1 MSIESRI
8 LLRATTARDAVLAHD
23 VLARAAI
30 ESHACADLSE
40 VVQELR
46 HGAGGLMLAE
56 EAFAG
61 PGVETLMSALA
72 AQPAWS
78 DIPLLVLARPGANS
92 RTIAEIGRRFG
103 NVTLIEQPVRVAALV
118 SVARS
123 ALRAR
128 ERQYQMRTMLDGL
141 AEGDRRK
148 DEFLAMLAHELR
160 NPLAPITTTLAL
172 LEAEAPGS
180 SDVGRYHHL
189 IRRQV
194 EHMTR
199 LVDDLLEVSRITR
212 GKFELQVVPILLA
225 EVIEDAIDISR
236 PMLDARAHTLT
247 VDAGAA
253 TWVEGDRIRLT
264 QVFSNLLNNAAK
276 YTPPG
281 GRVAI
286 SVRREAS
293 DVVIEIADNGI
304 GLAPQALEPI
314 FQLFVQYNAGSRGTL
329 SGLGIGLTLVRTLV
343 ERHGGSVRAQSA
355 GPNQGSTFTVRL
367 PLLKSWR
374 PWVPAATGATPS
386 ASATDA
392 AALGAE
398 HALPSSTDSVP
409 PAATAGTAAAT
420 TGTGAVAP
428 GVAAATTGTGAVA
441 RSSASRTAAAT
452 AGTVAAAPGASAE
465 DGAAGPGAPAG
476 AATAGLAGSRA
487 PRRKVVM
494 VVDDNRDAAD
504 SLAELLEIKGAS
516 VLCAYDAEQALDLAR
531 ERRIDVAVL
540 DIGLP
545 GMDGCELARA
555 LRAGAGGSGL
565 TLIALTGWGQ
575 EAERERIA
583 AAGFNH
589 HFVKPVETPKLLALL
604 LAG

>member
-1 MSIESRI
+1 LSLETRI

-30 ESHACADLSE
+30 EAHACADLRE
-40 VVQELR
+40 VVQELHR
-46 HGAGGLMLAE
+46 GAGGLMLAE

-61 PGVETLMSALA
+61 PGVEPLMSALA

-78 DIPLLVLARPGANS
+78 DIPLLVLARHGANS
-92 RTIAEIGRRFG
+92 RTIDEIGRLFG

-180 SDVGRYHHL
+180 SDIGRYHHL

-212 GKFELQVVPILLA
+212 GKFELQVVPIALA
-225 EVIEDAIDISR
+225 EILEDAIEISR
-236 PMLDARAHTLT
+236 PILDARRHTLT

-253 TWVEGDRIRLT
+253 IWIEGDPIRLT

-281 GRVAI
+281 GRVRI

-293 DVVIEIADNGI
+293 DAVIEVADNGI
-304 GLAPQALEPI
+304 GLVPEALEPI
-314 FQLFVQYNAGSRGTL
+314 FQLFVQYNAASRGTL

-343 ERHGGSVRAQSA
+343 ERHGGSVRAQST
-355 GPNQGSTFTVRL
+355 GINQGSTFTVRL
-367 PLLKSWR
+367 PLLQSWR
-374 PWVPAATGATPS
+374 ARRPAAG
-386 ASATDA
+386 ASAQPMA
-392 AALGAE
+392 AQEVAEPGAQG
-398 HALPSSTDSVP
+398 APSGGAA
-409 PAATAGTAAAT
+409 PAAVVGGSAG
-420 TGTGAVAP
+420 
-428 GVAAATTGTGAVA
+428 
-441 RSSASRTAAAT
+441 
-452 AGTVAAAPGASAE
+452 AGTVGTGMVGTGMVGSGIAAPGSV
-465 DGAAGPGAPAG
+465 GAGPMAPGAPA
-476 AATAGLAGSRA
+476 AAWTADGLGSRG
-487 PRRKVVM
+487 PQRVVM

-504 SLAELLEIKGAS
+504 SLAELLEIKGAA
-516 VLCAYDAEQALDLAR
+516 VLCAYDAEQALELAR
-531 ERRIDVAVL
+531 ERQIDVAVL

-555 LRAGAGGSGL
+555 LRTGTGGSRL

-575 EAERERIA
+575 DAERERIA
-583 AAGFNH
+583 AAGFDH
-589 HFVKPVETPKLLALL
+589 HLVKPVETPKLLALL
-604 LAG
+604 LGR

>member
-398 HALPSSTDSVP
+398 HALPSSADSVP
-409 PAATAGTAAAT
+409 PAATAGTAAA
-420 TGTGAVAP
+420 AP
-428 GVAAATTGTGAVA
+428 G
-441 RSSASRTAAAT
+441 TA
-452 AGTVAAAPGASAE
+452 AE
-465 DGAAGPGAPAG
+465 DGAAGVAGVAGPGAPAD
-476 AATAGLAGSRA
+476 AAMADLAGSRA

-589 HFVKPVETPKLLALL
+589 HLVKPVETPKLLALL

>member
-46 HGAGGLMLAE
+46 RGAGGLMLAE

-61 PGVETLMSALA
+61 PGVETLLSALA

-78 DIPLLVLARPGANS
+78 DIPLLVLARYGANS

-355 GPNQGSTFTVRL
+355 GPNQGSRFTVRL

-398 HALPSSTDSVP
+398 HALPSSADSVP
-409 PAATAGTAAAT
+409 RAATAGTAAAT
-420 TGTGAVAP
+420 TGTAAARTGTGAVAP
-428 GVAAATTGTGAVA
+428 GVAAATAE
-441 RSSASRTAAAT
+441 TAAAT

-465 DGAAGPGAPAG
+465 DGAAGPAAPAG

-589 HFVKPVETPKLLALL
+589 HLVKPVETPKLLALL